1 MTVAHQILSAQYCN
15 DCYRQGGTE
24 ETVNDSTW
32 GIREGFTVKMGNEF
46 LLNYY
51 PQMMA
56 PRESVETDFEVTSII
71 NQCVCSG

>member
-1 MTVAHQILSAQYCN
+1 MAT
-15 DCYRQGGTE
+15 
-24 ETVNDSTW
+24 NDSTW